1 MEPEILDRFL
11 RYVKIHTTS
20 QENMKQTPSTARQFD
35 LANLLAEELKSM
47 GIQDV
52 SVDEHCIL
60 YCTVPSNL
68 SDDETLKVPV
78 ICFIAHIDTSPA
90 EPGENIKPQIVN
102 WDGGDIRFPNNPELV
117 ISSDE
122 ILPGLEVLKEN
133 NRIVITDG
141 TTLLGADDKA
151 GVAEI
156 MTAISTITKDSSIR
170 HGTIKVLFTP
180 DEEVGHGVGAVDLEK
195 LGADFAYTL
204 DGGALGEFETE
215 NFNACNAHIVING
228 YNVHPGAAYGK
239 LINAMRA
246 LPEILKL
253 FPDNEA
259 PETTKDREGYYH
271 PLKITGDVNSVRI
284 DFLLRDF
291 DAEELENKIRNIEKG
306 IDQIR
311 TIYPKIGFSLGIK
324 KPYRNMV
331 EELKKHPKVI
341 SIAEEAI
348 NRIGVKIIDKPIRG
362 GTDGAQLSFRG
373 LPTPNIFNGGIN
385 FHSKKEFIP
394 VYSMEKA
401 VEVILN
407 IIDISV
413 QRYLN

>member
-20 QENMKQTPSTARQFD
+20 QDEVKQIPSTTRQFD

-47 GIQDV
+47 GLQDV

-78 ICFIAHIDTSPA
+78 ICFIAHIDTTPA
-90 EPGENIKPQIVN
+90 EPGENVKPQIVN
-102 WDGGDIRFPNNPELV
+102 FEGEDIKFPNNPDLI

-122 ILPGLEVLKEN
+122 IKPGLDVLKEN
-133 NRIVITDG
+133 NRIIITDG

-156 MTAISTITKDSSIR
+156 MTAISTLTKDSSIR

-180 DEEVGHGVGAVDLEK
+180 DEEVGHGTSKVDIEK
-195 LGADFAYTL
+195 LGSDFAYTL
-204 DGGALGEFETE
+204 DGGVLGEFETE

-239 LINAMRA
+239 LVNAMRA
-246 LPEILKL
+246 LPEIIEI

-259 PETTKDREGYYH
+259 PETTKDRQGYYH
-271 PLKITGDVNSVRI
+271 PLKISGDVNSVRI

-291 DAEELENKIRNIEKG
+291 DMKELENKIMNIEKSL
-306 IDQIR
+306 DKIR
-311 TIYPKIGFSLGIK
+311 KIHPKIEFLLDTKIR
-324 KPYRNMV
+324 YRNMV
-331 EELKKHPKVI
+331 EELKKHPEVI

-348 NRIGVKIIDKPIRG
+348 TRLGIKINDKPIRG

-373 LPTPNIFNGGIN
+373 LPTPNIFSGGIN
-385 FHSKKEFIP
+385 FHSKKECIP

-413 QRYLN
+413 QRSLN